1 MELGWGQSRAGGSV
15 LSLVTQGL
23 QGELSHQLLPL
34 NGIGMSYG
42 MQTIHFKGLT
52 ISGDWAWMVKL
63 NKAS

>member
-1 MELGWGQSRAGGSV
+1 M
-15 LSLVTQGL
+15 LSLISQGL
-23 QGELSHQLLPL
+23 QGEPSHQLLPL
-34 NGIGMSYG
+34 SGIWMNYG